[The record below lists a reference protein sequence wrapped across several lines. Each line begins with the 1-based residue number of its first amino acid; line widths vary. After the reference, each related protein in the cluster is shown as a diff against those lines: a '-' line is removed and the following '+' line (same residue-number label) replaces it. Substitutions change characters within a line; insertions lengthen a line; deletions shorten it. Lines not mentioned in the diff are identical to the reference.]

1 MSVLLAELNIPI
13 IEANQE
19 CSTDFKSIVTQAVD
33 ETLSSLGREVKPA
46 FYFILE
52 KKFGL
57 NKEDIFNNIESITR
71 TIESIFGE
79 SSLLLE
85 IRIMRN
91 LHGKVK
97 TFEYKTNKGEL
108 SFRDYLAALRNSFD
122 YQNSLN
128 QV

>member
-1 MSVLLAELNIPI
+1 MSVLTELNIPI

-19 CSTDFKSIVTQAVD
+19 HSINFKSIVTQAVD
-33 ETLSSLGREVKPA
+33 ETLSTLGKDVKPA

-57 NKEDIFNNIESITR
+57 NKEDIFIDVESLTSA
-71 TIESIFGE
+71 IESIFGE

-91 LHGKVK
+91 IHEKVK
-97 TFEYKTNKGEL
+97 TFEYKTNKVEL
-108 SFRDYLAALRNSFD
+108 SFCDYLSALRKGC
-122 YQNSLN
+122 QNSP
-128 QV
+128 V

>member
-1 MSVLLAELNIPI
+1 MSELLTELNIPI

-19 CSTDFKSIVTQAVD
+19 YSNNFKSIVTQAVD
-33 ETLSSLGREVKPA
+33 ETLSSLGTDVKPA

-57 NKEDIFNNIESITR
+57 NKEDIFLDIEPISR
-71 TIESIFGE
+71 AIESIFGE

-91 LHGKVK
+91 LHEKVQ

-108 SFRDYLAALRNSFD
+108 SFRDYLVALKNSFGC
-122 YQNSLN
+122 
-128 QV
+128 

>member
-57 NKEDIFNNIESITR
+57 NKEDVFDNIESITR
-71 TIESIFGE
+71 AIESIFGE

-85 IRIMRN
+85 IRIMSN
-91 LHGKVK
+91 LHEKVK
-97 TFEYKTNKGEL
+97 TFEYKTKKGEL
-108 SFRDYLAALRNSFD
+108 SFRDYLAALKNSFD
-122 YQNSLN
+122 YQYSL
-128 QV
+128 V

>member
-71 TIESIFGE
+71 AIESIFGE

-108 SFRDYLAALRNSFD
+108 SFRDYLAALKNSFD
-122 YQNSLN
+122 YQYSL
-128 QV
+128 V

>member
-1 MSVLLAELNIPI
+1 MKMSVLLAELNIPI

-71 TIESIFGE
+71 AIESIFGE

-91 LHGKVK
+91 LHGKAK

-108 SFRDYLAALRNSFD
+108 SFRDYLAALKNSFD
-122 YQNSLN
+122 YQNSL
-128 QV
+128 V

>member
-1 MSVLLAELNIPI
+1 MKMSVLLAELNIPI

-19 CSTDFKSIVTQAVD
+19 YSTDFKSIVTQAID
-33 ETLSSLGREVKPA
+33 ETLLSLGEEVKPA

-57 NKEDIFNNIESITR
+57 NKEDIFHNIESITR
-71 TIESIFGE
+71 AIESIFGE

-91 LHGKVK
+91 LHEKVK
-97 TFEYKTNKGEL
+97 TFEYKTKKGEL
-108 SFRDYLAALRNSFD
+108 SFRDYLAALKNSFD
-122 YQNSLN
+122 YQNSL
-128 QV
+128 V